1 MGNLLKLILRFRAA
15 IVFVMLESLA
25 LMMLSYGS
33 YYQQTR
39 LFGAMQ
45 MVQNFCFDVVSEVTD
60 YVSLKRYNE
69 ELLSENARLRNL
81 LDHYQHA
88 DTTLQAKRSYDQR
101 SGKLMTYI
109 PANVVGGTTNKQ
121 HNFFTLNVGEW
132 EGVSPEMGVI
142 TDDGVVGIV
151 VNTSAHYATVMSLLN
166 RDFRISGR
174 LRRTGYL
181 GSLQWGGVNYR
192 EVMLT
197 DVPQHVPVEV
207 GDTVETSGYSSMF
220 PEGIFIG
227 TVSSYAMQK
236 GNFHELRVQLNLD
249 FKKLR
254 YVNVVKFMRQDEL
267 KKLNQAT
274 RSHE

>member
-15 IVFVMLESLA
+15 IVFLMLESVALA
-25 LMMLSYGS
+25 LLSYS
-33 YYQQTR
+33 TYYQQTR

-45 MVQNFCFDVVSEVTD
+45 LVQNFCYEVVSEVTD
-60 YVSLKRYNE
+60 YVSLKSYNE
-69 ELLSENARLRNL
+69 QLLAENARLHNL
-81 LDHYQHA
+81 IDHYQHA
-88 DTTLQAKRSYDQR
+88 DTTLQAKRSFDPR
-101 SGKLMTYI
+101 SGKLMTYV

-121 HNFFTLNVGEW
+121 YNLFTLNVGEW

-142 TDDGVVGIV
+142 TSDGVVGIV
-151 VNTSAHYATVMSLLN
+151 INTSAHYSTVMSLLN
-166 RDFRISGR
+166 RDLRISGR

-181 GSLQWGGVNYR
+181 GTVQWDGVGYR

-197 DVPQHVPVEV
+197 EVPQHVEVAV

-227 TVSSYAMQK
+227 TVSSYATQK
-236 GNFHELRVQLNLD
+236 GNFHEIRVKLNLD

-254 YVNVVKFMRQDEL
+254 YVTVVKFMYQDEL
-267 KKLNQAT
+267 KKLNQT
-274 RSHE
+274 KSHE